1 MPRPS
6 LRDRAH
12 QFFDVVQ
19 KQIVK
24 MAELPARMER
34 NIKVLIGV
42 IVGSFI
48 LIHYLNLRALRQL
61 KEKIK

>member
-1 MPRPS
+1 M
-6 LRDRAH
+6 
-12 QFFDVVQ
+12 VQ
-19 KQIVK
+19 AQLVK

-48 LIHYLNLRALRQL
+48 LIHYLNLRAMRQL
-61 KEKIK
+61 KERIK